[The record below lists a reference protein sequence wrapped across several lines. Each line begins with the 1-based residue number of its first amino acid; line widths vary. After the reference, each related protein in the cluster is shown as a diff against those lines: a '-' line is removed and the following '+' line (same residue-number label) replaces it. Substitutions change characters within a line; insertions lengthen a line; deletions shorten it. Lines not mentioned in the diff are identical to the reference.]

1 MAKNPDRSAPAPSR
15 SKADDNDDNTW
26 QPPTSDQEFVFTSM
40 ADAPAWVDRNWA
52 SFDRGP
58 ALALPAGDALFGTGP
73 YTTNIAR
80 VGDKVVFTAAK
91 GAMPA
96 KLTVIPGAGDP
107 EAEGA
112 NTRKVPQVSN
122 VSLED
127 ALKTGAM
134 TPEDLG
140 EDAKA
145 QVAQRTPGMRR
156 LVEGRA
162 KAAAPKAQSVED
174 IGVKTS

>member
-15 SKADDNDDNTW
+15 SKDDEPDNTW
-26 QPPTSDQEFVFTSM
+26 QPPATDQEFVFTSM

-58 ALALPAGDALFGTGP
+58 ALAVPAGDALFGTGP
-73 YTTNIAR
+73 YTTNTAR
-80 VGDKVVFTAAK
+80 VGDTVKFMAAK

-96 KLTVIPGAGDP
+96 RIIVIPGAGDP
-107 EAEGA
+107 ETEGA
-112 NTRKVPQVSN
+112 GTRKVPQASN

-134 TPEDLG
+134 VPEDLG

-145 QVAQRTPGMRR
+145 QVAHRTPGMRK
-156 LVEGRA
+156 LVEG
-162 KAAAPKAQSVED
+162 KTKAAPKAQSVED
-174 IGVKTS
+174 VGVKTS

>member
-1 MAKNPDRSAPAPSR
+1 MAKNPDRAAPAPR
-15 SKADDNDDNTW
+15 ERRDEDTW
-26 QPPTSDQEFVFTSM
+26 QPPESDQEFVFTSM
-40 ADAPAWVDRNWA
+40 AEAPAWVDRNWA

-58 ALALPAGDALFGTGP
+58 ALAVPHGDALFGTGP
-73 YTTNIAR
+73 YTTEIAR

-91 GAMPA
+91 GAAPA
-96 KLTVIPGAGDP
+96 KITVIPGAGDP
-107 EAEGA
+107 DVEGA
-112 NTRKVPQVSN
+112 TTRKVPQVSN

-140 EDAKA
+140 DDAKA

-156 LVEGRA
+156 LVEGEM
-162 KAAAPKAQSVED
+162 KAAPKAQSVED